1 MPMIGAIDVGTNAMR
16 MAIGFVDGDRRVH
29 VVEDHR
35 EPVRLGAEVFSGGNI
50 SSDTGWRAVR
60 ALKKFRERL
69 DRHGVEHV
77 RAVATSALREA
88 RNRGRFLER
97 AARFAGIR
105 LSVIGGE
112 EEARLVHL
120 AVAERVNLKKK
131 LALLIDVGGG
141 SVEISLVNK
150 KRILAA
156 ESFKMGAVRLLQI
169 LEEKK
174 QGEEDFFKMV
184 QEYVEPALKRFRR
197 AIGKKKID
205 CCIGVGGNIE
215 TLGYLKKKI
224 LNGDDN
230 GSVSRREIE
239 VILKRLE
246 ALTVE
251 ERMRRLF
258 LRPDRADVIVPAAIV
273 LHQVLKESGVSRALI
288 PGVGLKEGILIDL
301 IPEAYEERVE
311 LHRDQV
317 LTSALQLGQKYAFDE
332 RHAKTVAGFAARLF
346 DSTRR
351 LHGLSEED
359 RLLLEVAA
367 FLHDVGQYVGAS
379 GHHKHTFYILQSSPL
394 IGLNPVQKLVVA
406 NAARYHR
413 KSLPSLNHLPFK
425 ALPPVERKRVEKLA
439 ALLRLA
445 DALDVEHAG
454 KVAGF
459 SLQRKKKGLILRL
472 QGKGDMLLERWALAR
487 KANLFEKIFRLKLNV
502 AA

>member
-29 VVEDHR
+29 LVEDHR

-50 SSDTGWRAVR
+50 SSDTAWRAVR
-60 ALKKFRERL
+60 ALKKFREHL
-69 DRHGVEHV
+69 DRHRVEHV

-88 RNRGRFLER
+88 RNKNRFVER

-120 AVAERVNLKKK
+120 AVAERINLKNR
-131 LALLIDVGGG
+131 LALLIDIGGG
-141 SVEISLVNK
+141 SVEISLANRK
-150 KRILAA
+150 GILAV

-174 QGEEDFFKMV
+174 QGEEDFFRMV
-184 QEYVEPALKRFRR
+184 QEYVEPALKRFKR

-205 CCIGVGGNIE
+205 CCVGVGGNIE
-215 TLGYLKKKI
+215 TLGYLKKK
-224 LNGDDN
+224 LLKSDG
-230 GSVSRREIE
+230 GGFLTRAEIE
-239 VILKRLE
+239 GILKKLE

-251 ERMRRLF
+251 ERMQRLF

-273 LHQVLKESGVSRALI
+273 LQQVLKEARVGRVLI
-288 PGVGLKEGILIDL
+288 PGVGLKEGILIDM
-301 IPEAYEERVE
+301 IPEAYEHKVD

-317 LTSALQLGQKYAFDE
+317 LASALQLGRKYAFDE
-332 RHAKTVAGFAARLF
+332 RHAKTVARFAARLF

-351 LHGLSEED
+351 LSRLSEED

-367 FLHDVGQYVGAS
+367 LLHDIGQYVSLS

-394 IGLNPVQKLVVA
+394 IGLNPKQKLVVA
-406 NAARYHR
+406 NVARYHR
-413 KSLPSLNHLPFK
+413 KSPPSLNHLPFK
-425 ALPPVERKRVEKLA
+425 TLSPAERKRVEKLA

-459 SLQRKKKGLILRL
+459 SLQRKRGGLVLRL
-472 QGKGDMLLERWALAR
+472 RGKGDLLLERWSLAR
-487 KANLFEKIFRLKLNV
+487 KSELFEKVFKLKLNV

>member
-1 MPMIGAIDVGTNAMR
+1 MIGAIDVGTNAMR

-35 EPVRLGAEVFSGGNI
+35 EAVRLGAEVFSGGNI

-69 DRHGVEHV
+69 DRHRVEHV

-88 RNRGRFLER
+88 RNKSRFLER
-97 AARFAGIR
+97 ALRFAGIR

-120 AVAERVNLKKK
+120 AVAERIDLKNR
-131 LALLIDVGGG
+131 LALLIDIGGG
-141 SVEISLVNK
+141 SVEISLVNRK
-150 KRILAA
+150 GIMAA

-174 QGEEDFFKMV
+174 QGEEDFFRMV
-184 QEYVEPALKRFRR
+184 QEYVEPALKRFKR

-205 CCIGVGGNIE
+205 CCIGVGGNTE

-224 LNGDDN
+224 LGADDS
-230 GSVSRREIE
+230 GSITRKEIE
-239 VILKRLE
+239 AVLKKLE

-251 ERMRRLF
+251 DRMRRLF

-273 LHQVLKESGVSRALI
+273 LHQVLKEARINRALI

-301 IPEAYEERVE
+301 IPEAYEHRVD

-317 LTSALQLGQKYAFDE
+317 LASALQLGRKYAFDE
-332 RHAKTVAGFAARLF
+332 RHAKTVARFAARLF

-351 LHGLSEED
+351 LSRLSEED

-367 FLHDVGQYVGAS
+367 LLHDIGQYVSAS

-394 IGLNPVQKLVVA
+394 IGLNPLQKLVVA
-406 NAARYHR
+406 NVARYHR
-413 KSLPSLNHLPFK
+413 KSPPSLNHLPFK
-425 ALPPVERKRVEKLA
+425 ALPPDARKRVEKMA

-454 KVAGF
+454 KVSGF
-459 SLQRKKKGLILRL
+459 ALQKRKRGLVLRL
-472 QGKGDMLLERWALAR
+472 RGNGDMLLERWALAR
-487 KANLFEKIFRLKLNV
+487 KSELFEKVFKLKLAV

>member
-29 VVEDHR
+29 LVEDHR

-50 SSDTGWRAVR
+50 SSDTAWRAVR

-69 DRHGVEHV
+69 DRHRVEHL

-120 AVAERVNLKKK
+120 AVAERINLKNK
-131 LALLIDVGGG
+131 LALLIDIGGG

-174 QGEEDFFKMV
+174 QGEEDFFRMV
-184 QEYVEPALKRFRR
+184 QEYVEPALKRFKR
-197 AIGKKKID
+197 AIGKRKID
-205 CCIGVGGNIE
+205 FCIGVGGNIE
-215 TLGYLKKKI
+215 TLGYLKKRM
-224 LNGDDN
+224 LDAEDN
-230 GSVSRREIE
+230 GYVTRKEIE
-239 VILKRLE
+239 AILKKLE

-273 LHQVLKESGVSRALI
+273 LHQVLKEAGVSRALI

-301 IPEAYEERVE
+301 IPEAYEERVD

-317 LTSALQLGQKYAFDE
+317 LTSALQLGRKYAFDE
-332 RHAKTVAGFAARLF
+332 RHAKTVARFAGKLF
-346 DSTRR
+346 DLTRR
-351 LHGLSEED
+351 LSQLSEED

-367 FLHDVGQYVGAS
+367 LLHDIGQYVSAS
-379 GHHKHTFYILQSSPL
+379 GHHKHSFYILQSSPL
-394 IGLNPVQKLVVA
+394 IGLNPLQRQVVA
-406 NAARYHR
+406 NVARYHR
-413 KSLPSLNHLPFK
+413 KSLPNMNHIPFK
-425 ALPPVERKRVEKLA
+425 ALPPAERKRVEKLA

-459 SLQRKKKGLILRL
+459 SFRKRKRGLVMRLR
-472 QGKGDMLLERWALAR
+472 GGGDMLLERWALAR
-487 KANLFEKIFRLKLNV
+487 KSNLFEKVFKLKLNV